1 MESRAVSQRRVDNG
15 FRQIQF
21 QYTVRA
27 TLLRD
32 LDFSGPSAKGSRL
45 TRLST
50 DPVSQDQTVPA
61 GKGRRHLRVLPRLSI
76 QSKIM
81 VLLLVSSLA
90 SLAVICVVEFISARH
105 ALLPAES
112 ERMIQLREAQKRA
125 MEMLFA
131 DLTNS
136 LIVYSSGSTAVE
148 AVQAFTDG
156 FDQLANATIDPGQ
169 QQSLVNFYN
178 NKLIKPIQQA
188 TGDKLSI
195 NAVLP
200 DSNAQKYLQIH
211 YTLPSFGASTSLD
224 DAGDGSAWSA
234 ANARFNNYFREIA
247 TRFEYRDAILLDT
260 RGNVVYSV
268 NKGPELGT
276 NILTGPYRES
286 NLRSAYEKA
295 MAADSVDFVWI
306 TDFQPFQAALGVP
319 IAWLVSPITAAG
331 KTAGVLALPLPI
343 SKVNRI
349 MTADKGWKA
358 AGMGETA
365 ETYLAG
371 PDKLMRSDSRLFL
384 EDPKRYRR
392 EAEAAGTPPDV
403 VDQAIRWHGTT
414 LVQPVETAAVRAAQ
428 RGQTGTV
435 VDTGYLGDRELA
447 AYAPLHL
454 PNSDLRW
461 SILATRDSAEAFDR
475 ISSFTRTLILTTAAL
490 VFVICVAAMLI
501 AQIFVRPIRRLQAGA
516 QAISAGNYDV
526 SMPVT
531 SRDEIGDLTVAFND
545 MSRNLQTKEELLTEQ
560 RNENDRL
567 LLSLMPEPVV
577 RRYREGEQT
586 IAQEHQDVAVIFAD
600 IVGLDEISNEL
611 SGDELVGMVDELI
624 RELDSAA
631 ETLGV
636 EPVRTVHNGYLAS
649 CGLNVPRLDSVPRTI
664 DFAVE
669 MQRIIERFN
678 SRTGQHLS
686 VRAGV
691 HTGNVISGLVGRT
704 SVIYDM
710 WGAAVN
716 LAHQMHS
723 GATESGIYVT
733 SEVYEVMR
741 DIRHFTPAG
750 TITVGGSEQPIWRLS
765 ERK

>member
-1 MESRAVSQRRVDNG
+1 MTLRR
-15 FRQIQF
+15 
-21 QYTVRA
+21 
-27 TLLRD
+27 
-32 LDFSGPSAKGSRL
+32 
-45 TRLST
+45 ST
-50 DPVSQDQTVPA
+50 DPESKDQTVPA
-61 GKGRRHLRVLPRLSI
+61 GKVRRYPRPLARLSI

-90 SLAVICVVEFISARH
+90 SLAVICVVEYISGRR
-105 ALLPAES
+105 ALLPAAS
-112 ERMIQLREAQKRA
+112 ERMVELREGQKRA

-136 LIVYSSGSTAVE
+136 LVVYSSGSTAVE
-148 AVQAFTDG
+148 AVQAFTAG
-156 FDQLANATIDPGQ
+156 FDQLADAPVDPGQ

-178 NKLIKPIQQA
+178 DKLIKPIQKA
-188 TGDKLSI
+188 TGETLSL

-211 YTLPSFGASTSLD
+211 YTIPSYGASAPD

-234 ANARFNNYFREIA
+234 ANAHFNNYFHEVA
-247 TRFEYRDAILLDT
+247 TRFEYRDAMLLDT

-268 NKGPELGT
+268 NKGPTLGT
-276 NILTGPYRES
+276 NILTGPFRES
-286 NLRSAYEKA
+286 NLRGAYEKA
-295 MAADSVDFVWI
+295 MATDSLDFVWI
-306 TDFQPFQAALGVP
+306 TDFQPFQAALGAPV
-319 IAWLVSPITAAG
+319 AWLVSPIIAAD

-349 MTADKGWKA
+349 MTADKHWKA
-358 AGMGETA
+358 AGIGETA

-371 PDKLMRSDSRLFL
+371 PDNLMRSDSRLFL
-384 EDPKRYRR
+384 EDPEKYQRK
-392 EAEAAGTPPDV
+392 AEAAGTPPDIV
-403 VDQAIRWHGTT
+403 EKAIRLHGTT
-414 LVQPVETAAVRAAQ
+414 LVQPVATAAVRAAQ
-428 RGQTGTV
+428 HGQTGTV

-447 AYAPLHL
+447 AYAPLRV

-461 SILATRDSAEAFDR
+461 SIVATRDSAEAFDR
-475 ISSFTRTLILTTAAL
+475 IGSFTRTLVLTTAAL
-490 VFVICVAAMLI
+490 VFIICVVAMLI
-501 AQIFVRPIRRLQAGA
+501 ARLFVGPVRRLQAGA
-516 QAISAGNYDV
+516 QKISAGNYDLT
-526 SMPVT
+526 MPVT
-531 SRDEIGDLTVAFND
+531 TRDEIGDLTVAFNE
-545 MSRNLQTKEELLTEQ
+545 MSRNLQIKEDLLTEQ
-560 RNENDRL
+560 RKENDRL

-577 RRYREGEQT
+577 QRYREGEQT

-600 IVGLDEISNEL
+600 IVGLDELSNRLSGNEL
-611 SGDELVGMVDELI
+611 VGIVDELV
-624 RELDSAA
+624 REVDSAA

-636 EPVRTVHNGYLAS
+636 EPIRTVHNGFLAS

-678 SRTGQHLS
+678 SRTGHHLGI
-686 VRAGV
+686 RAGV
-691 HTGNVISGLVGRT
+691 NTGNVISGLVGRT

-716 LAHQMHS
+716 LAYQMRS
-723 GATESGIYVT
+723 GATESGVYVT
-733 SEVYEVMR
+733 SAVYDVMR

-750 TITVGGSEQPIWRLS
+750 SITVDGSEQPIWRLS

>member
-1 MESRAVSQRRVDNG
+1 LTLRR
-15 FRQIQF
+15 
-21 QYTVRA
+21 
-27 TLLRD
+27 
-32 LDFSGPSAKGSRL
+32 
-45 TRLST
+45 ST
-50 DPVSQDQTVPA
+50 DPEPKDQTVQA
-61 GKGRRHLRVLPRLSI
+61 GKVRRYPRPLARFSI

-90 SLAVICVVEFISARH
+90 SLAVICVVEYISGRR
-105 ALLPAES
+105 ALLPAVS
-112 ERMIQLREAQKRA
+112 ERMVELREGQKRA

-156 FDQLANATIDPGQ
+156 FDQLANAPIDPGE
-169 QQSLVNFYN
+169 QQSLVNFY
-178 NKLIKPIQQA
+178 KDRLIKPIQQA
-188 TGDKLSI
+188 TGEQLSI
-195 NAVLP
+195 DAVLP
-200 DSNAQKYLQIH
+200 NSNAQKYLQLH
-211 YTLPSFGASTSLD
+211 YTIPSSGVSTSPE

-247 TRFEYRDAILLDT
+247 TRFEYRDAMLLDT
-260 RGNVVYSV
+260 RGNLVYNV
-268 NKGPELGT
+268 NKGPVLGT
-276 NILTGPYRES
+276 NILNGPYRES
-286 NLRSAYEKA
+286 NLRGAYEKA

-306 TDFQPFQAALGVP
+306 TDFQPFQPALGVP
-319 IAWLVSPITAAG
+319 IAWLVSPIVSAG

-349 MTADKGWKA
+349 MTADKHWKA

-371 PDKLMRSDSRLFL
+371 PDNLMRSDSRLFL
-384 EDPKRYRR
+384 EDPEKYQR
-392 EAEAAGTPPDV
+392 EAVAAGTPPDIV
-403 VDQAIRWHGTT
+403 EKAIRWHGTT
-414 LVQPVETAAVRAAQ
+414 LVQPVATAAVRAAQ

-447 AYAPLHL
+447 AYAPLRV

-475 ISSFTRTLILTTAAL
+475 IGSFTRTLVLTTAAL
-490 VFVICVAAMLI
+490 VFTICVVAMLI
-501 AQIFVRPIRRLQAGA
+501 AQVFVGPVRRLQAGA
-516 QAISAGNYDV
+516 RKISAGNYDV
-526 SMPVT
+526 AIPVT
-531 SRDEIGDLTVAFND
+531 TRDEIGDLTVAFNE
-545 MSRNLQTKEELLTEQ
+545 MSRNLQIKDELLTEQ
-560 RNENDRL
+560 RKENDRL
-567 LLSLMPEPVV
+567 LLSLMPESVV

-586 IAQEHQDVAVIFAD
+586 IAQEHQDVTVIFAD

-611 SGDELVGMVDELI
+611 SGNELVGIIDELV
-624 RELDSAA
+624 REVDSAA

-636 EPVRTVHNGYLAS
+636 ESVRTVHNGFLAS

-664 DFAVE
+664 DFAIE

-678 SRTGQHLS
+678 SRTGHHLS
-686 VRAGV
+686 IRAGV
-691 HTGNVISGLVGRT
+691 NTGDVISGLVGRT

-716 LAHQMHS
+716 LAHQMRS
-723 GATESGIYVT
+723 GATESGVYVT

-741 DIRHFTPAG
+741 DIRQFTPAG
-750 TITVGGSEQPIWRLS
+750 SIVVDGSEEPIWRLS

>member
-1 MESRAVSQRRVDNG
+1 
-15 FRQIQF
+15 
-21 QYTVRA
+21 
-27 TLLRD
+27 
-32 LDFSGPSAKGSRL
+32 
-45 TRLST
+45 
-50 DPVSQDQTVPA
+50 
-61 GKGRRHLRVLPRLSI
+61 
-76 QSKIM
+76 M

-105 ALLPAES
+105 ALEPAES

-148 AVQAFTDG
+148 AVQAFTAG
-156 FDQLANATIDPGQ
+156 FDQLADAPTDPGQ

-195 NAVLP
+195 NAVVP

-268 NKGPELGT
+268 NKGPALGT

-392 EAEAAGTPPDV
+392 EAEAAGTPPDI

-447 AYAPLHL
+447 AYAPLHV

-475 ISSFTRTLILTTAAL
+475 IGSFTRTLILTTAAL

-586 IAQEHQDVAVIFAD
+586 IAQEHEDVAVIFAD

-649 CGLNVPRLDSVPRTI
+649 CSLNVPRLDSVPRTI